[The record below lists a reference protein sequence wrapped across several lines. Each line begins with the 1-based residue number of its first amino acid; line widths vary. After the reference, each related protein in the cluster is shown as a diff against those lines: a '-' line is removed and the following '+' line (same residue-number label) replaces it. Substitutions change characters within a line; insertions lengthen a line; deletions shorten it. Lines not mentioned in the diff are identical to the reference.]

1 MSFGNG
7 EDPSDPCPFSPCWSW
22 FGRRPIVWWR
32 RKIPSKSFSEDIVQ
46 EIISF
51 PRQALHAAS
60 LGFVHPKS
68 KETYVLKPL
77 A

>member
-1 MSFGNG
+1 MLVMV
-7 EDPSDPCPFSPCWSW
+7 WSETHCI
-22 FGRRPIVWWR
+22 GGR

-60 LGFVHPKS
+60 LALF
-68 KETYVLKPL
+68 TQNQTRLYILKPPCQMIWVTL
-77 A
+77 LKS

>member
-1 MSFGNG
+1 MLVMV
-7 EDPSDPCPFSPCWSW
+7 WSETHCMV
-22 FGRRPIVWWR
+22 GVENSL
-32 RKIPSKSFSEDIVQ
+32 KIFSEDIVQ

-68 KETYVLKPL
+68 NETLHFEAL